1 MDQVGH
7 ATANEGQGNLVLSF
21 RPKLFSDFWEEK
33 KWDDMMYELGGKAN
47 SAYHSWKVA
56 ENP

>member
-7 ATANEGQGNLVLSF
+7 ATANEGPGNLVLSF

-33 KWDDMMYELGGKAN
+33 KWDDMMYELGEKGN
-47 SAYHSWKVA
+47 FCILFLESG
-56 ENP
+56 